1 MRLRCLRRRGVA
13 FSRSGGRARSRIEA
27 MSSDRCVCG
36 SRHEHGWSAE
46 HRERRSRRVGRRVA
60 VGGTIARRPRAGSR
74 ARAGA
79 LAARFCEGFLV
90 ATGTGVGGGVL
101 RRAVEFAPCFYIRM
115 PHHESNKHSR
125 SRGQQYTYNHAA
137 LYLARVSFLV
147 WCRLSSRRCERSC
160 ALRSAPRAVFEPFI
174 LDFAGAARSRQR
186 AAAMPAAHLCA
197 SRQPRRSA
205 RPARRARHRLEDGRT
220 GGPPRA
226 AGGAV

>member
-90 ATGTGVGGGVL
+90 ATGVGGGVL

-115 PHHESNKHSR
+115 PYHESNKNSW
-125 SRGQQYTYNHAA
+125 SRGQQYIHIIMPRSISRAFHFSCVVVSP
-137 LYLARVSFLV
+137 LAV
-147 WCRLSSRRCERSC
+147 ERSC